1 MITTIAAAV
10 AMFAGTNIDDIV
22 VLTVLFV
29 ASASQGRPRAW
40 QIVTGQY
47 LGLITLVA
55 TSVVA
60 ALGLVIVPQEWVGLL
75 GVLPL
80 SLGLWT
86 LIRWL
91 RSDDEDEPPVAA
103 TGMAGVAAITIAN
116 GADNIAVY
124 TPVFRTL
131 GPPQTAVTIAVFL
144 ICVGIWCYAGRL
156 LGTRR
161 KVVDTLE
168 RVEHWLVPAV
178 SIGLGLFI
186 LLESGVLAR
195 LIAAAS

>member
-40 QIVTGQY
+40 QIVAGQY

-55 TSVVA
+55 ISVVA
-60 ALGLVIVPQEWVGLL
+60 ALGLVIVPEDWVGLL
-75 GVLPL
+75 GLLPL
-80 SLGLWT
+80 SLGIWG
-86 LIRWL
+86 LIQGL
-91 RSDDEDEPPVAA
+91 RSDGDGEPVVVAA
-103 TGMAGVAAITIAN
+103 GTISVAAITIAN

-131 GPPQTAVTIAVFL
+131 GAPQTAVTIAVFL

-168 RVEHWLVPAV
+168 RVEHWLVPV
-178 SIGLGLFI
+178 VFIVLGAII
-186 LLESGVLAR
+186 LLESGVLGR
-195 LIAAAS
+195 LIVAAS

>member
-103 TGMAGVAAITIAN
+103 TGMAGVAAITIA
-116 GADNIAVY
+116 
-124 TPVFRTL
+124 
-131 GPPQTAVTIAVFL
+131 VFL

-178 SIGLGLFI
+178 FIGLGLFI

>member
-1 MITTIAAAV
+1 VITTIAAAV

-29 ASASQGRPRAW
+29 ASASQGRPRVW
-40 QIVTGQY
+40 QIVAGQY

-80 SLGLWT
+80 SLGFWT

-91 RSDDEDEPPVAA
+91 RSDHEDEPPVAA

-178 SIGLGLFI
+178 FIGLGLFI

>member
-10 AMFAGTNIDDIV
+10 ARFAGTNIDDIV
-22 VLTVLFV
+22 VLTVMFV
-29 ASASQGRPRAW
+29 AYASQGRPRAGK
-40 QIVTGQY
+40 IGTGQY

>member
-29 ASASQGRPRAW
+29 ASASQGRPRTW
-40 QIVTGQY
+40 QIVAGQY

-178 SIGLGLFI
+178 FIGLGLFI

>member
-29 ASASQGRPRAW
+29 ASASQGRPRTW
-40 QIVTGQY
+40 QIVAGQY

-91 RSDDEDEPPVAA
+91 RSDNEDEPPVAA

-178 SIGLGLFI
+178 FIGLGLFI